1 MGMEKSAGARRRGV
15 GARESEG
22 KAVRGQCHGAA
33 GGNHVGSRVP
43 NELQAPDEAFPITQA
58 STARWIF

>member
-1 MGMEKSAGARRRGV
+1 M